1 MHNITED
8 TLVDA
13 RDLMCP
19 MPVMAATKA
28 MRRLPPGQVLKVMA
42 TDRGSLADIPAW
54 AEENGDELLES
65 GEDSG
70 VFVFY
75 VRKALAE

>member
-1 MHNITED
+1 MPDITED

-19 MPVMAATKA
+19 MPVMAATRA
-28 MRRLPPGQVLKVMA
+28 MRHLAPGQVLKVLA

-54 AEENGDELLES
+54 AEENGDELLS
-65 GEDSG
+65 CGEEGG
-70 VFVFY
+70 VFVFV
-75 VRKALAE
+75 VRKAADE

>member
-1 MHNITED
+1 MQNITED

-28 MRRLPPGQVLKVMA
+28 MRRLAPGQVLKVLA

-54 AEENGDELLES
+54 AEANGDELLDS
-65 GEDSG
+65 SEDKG
-70 VFVFY
+70 AFVFY
-75 VRKALAE
+75 VRKAAEE

>member
-1 MHNITED
+1 MQNITED
-8 TLVDA
+8 KLADA

-28 MRRLPPGQVLKVMA
+28 MRRLEPGQVLKVMA

-54 AEENGDELLES
+54 AVENGDELLSS
-65 GEDSG
+65 GEENG
-70 VFVFY
+70 TFVFY
-75 VRKALAE
+75 VRKSPAE

>member
-1 MHNITED
+1 MRNITED
-8 TLVDA
+8 KLVDA

-28 MRRLPPGQVLKVMA
+28 MRRLAPGQVLKVLA

-54 AEENGDELLES
+54 ADANGDELLDS
-65 GEDSG
+65 GEDG
-70 VFVFY
+70 GAFVFY
-75 VRKALAE
+75 VRKAAEE